1 MPWKVRFRDKD
12 FNGDEGWDPEF
23 EFEVKEALTDTQELP
38 GSAEIAF
45 NGIHGHHPELGEVF
59 IFSGVPDEG
68 EGQLI
73 ALYSAKDFGD
83 PPYNDERFT
92 GDGS

>member
-1 MPWKVRFRDKD
+1 MF
-12 FNGDEGWDPEF
+12 
-23 EFEVKEALTDTQELP
+23 A
-38 GSAEIAF
+38 
-45 NGIHGHHPELGEVF
+45 
-59 IFSGVPDEG
+59 GVPDEG
-68 EGQLI
+68 EGQVI